1 MKRLLWLLLFSALS
15 LAACGDGG
23 QSAGDGSVL
32 HRGTGEEPESLDV
45 HKSRSTEAGHVQ
57 RDLGEGLV
65 GYSPDGKLQPAA
77 AESWTISDDGTEYRF
92 QLRSDAR
99 WSNGDP
105 VTADDFVYSFRRL
118 VDPDTAAFY
127 VDSVREVRN
136 AAEIISG
143 EQSLESLGIEAVGE
157 HQLKITLRR
166 PVPYF
171 INLLAHPST
180 FPVHRGSIAEHGDA
194 HSRPGNLVSN
204 GAYKLTSWVVGSHIE
219 IERNEYYRDNDNTAI
234 DRVFHYVTP
243 EPMAELNRYRA
254 GELHVTRGIPPELF
268 IQMKEER
275 PDEVRVSPALGVYY
289 YGFNM
294 SDPDF
299 ADSPKLREA
308 LSMAIDRE
316 QLVELIGR
324 GEAPAYGWVPNGT
337 ANYDPQTYSWS
348 SMSAGERITKAQQLY
363 REAGYGPNRVF
374 RTEIR
379 YNTNATHRTVA
390 VAIQSMWKTVLGVDA
405 ELVSEEFQVLLQNIQ
420 QKDSIKIFRLNWD
433 GDYNDAHT
441 FLSTFETDNPS
452 NLTGYQSDEFD
463 SLMQRAASQ
472 TDPRLR
478 KAYLEEAEVRMLR
491 DHPMI
496 PIYFFV
502 NKHMVS
508 PSVIGWGD
516 NVLNYHYSQHLS
528 FAADE

>member
-1 MKRLLWLLLFSALS
+1 
-15 LAACGDGG
+15 
-23 QSAGDGSVL
+23 
-32 HRGTGEEPESLDV
+32 
-45 HKSRSTEAGHVQ
+45 
-57 RDLGEGLV
+57 
-65 GYSPDGKLQPAA
+65 
-77 AESWTISDDGTEYRF
+77 
-92 QLRSDAR
+92 
-99 WSNGDP
+99 
-105 VTADDFVYSFRRL
+105 
-118 VDPDTAAFY
+118 
-127 VDSVREVRN
+127 
-136 AAEIISG
+136 
-143 EQSLESLGIEAVGE
+143 
-157 HQLKITLRR
+157 
-166 PVPYF
+166 
-171 INLLAHPST
+171 
-180 FPVHRGSIAEHGDA
+180 
-194 HSRPGNLVSN
+194 
-204 GAYKLTSWVVGSHIE
+204 
-219 IERNEYYRDNDNTAI
+219 
-234 DRVFHYVTP
+234 
-243 EPMAELNRYRA
+243 
-254 GELHVTRGIPPELF
+254 
-268 IQMKEER
+268 
-275 PDEVRVSPALGVYY
+275 
-289 YGFNM
+289 
-294 SDPDF
+294 
-299 ADSPKLREA
+299 
-308 LSMAIDRE
+308 MAIDRE

-337 ANYDPQTYSWS
+337 SNYDPQTYSWS
-348 SMSAGERITKAQQLY
+348 GMSADERKRKAQQLY
-363 REAGYGPNRVF
+363 REAGYGPNKVF

-441 FLSTFETDNPS
+441 FLSTFESDNPS